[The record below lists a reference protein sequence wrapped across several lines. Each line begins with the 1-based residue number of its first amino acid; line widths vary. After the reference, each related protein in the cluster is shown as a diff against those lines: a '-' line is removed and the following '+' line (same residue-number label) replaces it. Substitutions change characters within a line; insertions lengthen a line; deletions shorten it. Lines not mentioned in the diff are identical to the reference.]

1 MLKIKRIALA
11 AAIGA
16 TAILSGCATN
26 YPVGGAFT
34 DVTLPVQVTDENGTS
49 SKQGTSSCV
58 SYAAMVAI
66 GDCSIDAAKRD
77 GGITEVHH
85 MDWKANSILGIIGR
99 YELTVY
105 GD

>member
-34 DVTLPVQVTDENGTS
+34 NVTLPVQVTDENGTS

-58 SYAAMVAI
+58 SYAAMVAL

>member
-58 SYAAMVAI
+58 SYAAMVAL